1 LEGGDQLALRYG
13 DEHRHTLAV
22 DLACASVDALIGGR
36 AQQPDRSDLLTPPP
50 FSMPLPLQLA
60 LTMKD
65 GTTAFLDLERN
76 AFLTPYRIPNVWA
89 QQEDRLKRSGM
100 PVPAR
105 PRP

>member
-1 LEGGDQLALRYG
+1 
-13 DEHRHTLAV
+13 
-22 DLACASVDALIGGR
+22 
-36 AQQPDRSDLLTPPP
+36 
-50 FSMPLPLQLA
+50 
-60 LTMKD
+60 MKD